1 MSTKQDVLHNS
12 PQVRQNQEP
21 QRQSFQDYQEMQQSE
36 EAMLQDLRAELAA
49 HKSGKP
55 NKAGAEVPLAERDAA
70 YYQRYPL
77 EEIKDFYM
85 GSPES
90 RAQVLKAKGIEVPE
104 LPHTPITPVEERRED
119 LVAVAQE
126 LVQEKQ
132 TPNAYEVQAGDRLEV
147 IAAKFGVSV
156 SALKAENADALQ
168 QWGNIEG
175 FNAGA
180 TIEIPKTTSKVQ
192 GEQEAPKL
200 SEVVK
205 EPQAKSKKEE
215 KAEDMKMLIGDQS
228 VGDFTNL
235 VEGDDNPDSLY
246 FSRKAHWPGKKSGV
260 TIGRGYDLGHRGTST
275 LIENEFK
282 QAGIAISPWKSAIG
296 LRGLGAKNWLEGN
309 AAKLP
314 IISHPQQ
321 NALFQLAFAEKKSD
335 AKRMATKADVTA
347 KYGATDWEKLNP
359 MIKEMLFDLTYRGDY
374 ERDTREFLQPHVVKN
389 DLEGFT
395 KEMKNRSRWLK
406 VSDDRFDQRVAFL
419 EGRVKGLE
427 TSKDK
432 TEEKAGTESAAK
444 KAATPTIS
452 AGVGSGS
459 AANNKAD
466 VLLIQA
472 RLHALGLLS
481 PTAYADEKAK
491 AEAVETAVDQKDL
504 KATIAAIYK
513 FQQQVLHWSS
523 SDGNIGG
530 ASSKT
535 LAELNGTA
543 CTAEYV
549 KQRIEQYPQV
559 KAEREKRAREKAY
572 QDQLAADE
580 AAKAAPDFVPGPVV
594 LPEKDET
601 DFMWKPNLWTPQ
613 NKNESPVKEFV
624 PKTADQLLD
633 DTNSRFHALNF
644 LDKDF
649 SKLGKELR
657 KYGKDHENVIFE
669 IIDQQKSQDRDD
681 LVMAILDGVTDY
693 SIFSKSILNRF
704 KIELASGWDSKEE
717 QAKVRAINTYLGIND
732 SEISI
737 FENQD
742 ELIVP
747 IRNTDSDYL
756 RSLKEKNFDTVSGKL
771 IIVKGSDVWL
781 RTADLKPAK
790 DKDGVQLKL
799 TKGSEISI
807 SEIRTIHQKPTATQL
822 SKGDKSFRSR
832 KVYGKVSGTS
842 HWVNISNA
850 NFGNQLN
857 DEFFGVTKAQDSFST
872 EANHKTIIDKKPIL
886 RIREDKNGVVSF
898 KKTNT
903 NFTMGDF
910 VKVLNTEKDSGGN
923 EYANVVKCI
932 YDQEKG
938 TYSEDTSLK
947 GWTAVSNFI
956 NNWTDIYAPTA
967 QWRKGEFQGHADIVE
982 TIHNT
987 GQILLNSAGE
997 AFLNM
1002 VDKAQKD
1009 SVFEVVSDLQRANPE
1024 ILGFSSG
1031 FRTFSQQQEM
1041 NVRQKGGDSGINGA
1055 APAGRSNHQS
1065 GVAFDLGN
1073 ADYFR
1078 SLGYKTNKL
1087 PSEGMS
1093 AKTKKID
1100 KWLRKN
1106 APDFGFAITV
1116 SKPNEKHHWE
1126 YVGERMKTKNTYV
1139 DFSLKG
1145 EAPEKDESSSIRF
1158 DKSKNQEFKFEKD

>member
-12 PQVRQNQEP
+12 PQIRQNQEP

-36 EAMLQDLRAELAA
+36 EAKLQDFRAELAA

-90 RAQVLKAKGIEVPE
+90 RAQVLKAKGIEIPE

-132 TPNAYEVQAGDRLEV
+132 TPNTYEVQAGDCLEV
-147 IAAKFGVSV
+147 IAAKFGVAV

-180 TIEIPKTTSKVQ
+180 TIEIPKTTAKDQ
-192 GEQEAPKL
+192 GEEEAPKL

-321 NALFQLAFAEKKSD
+321 NALFQLAFAEKKAD

-427 TSKDK
+427 ISKDK

-504 KATIAAIYK
+504 KATIDAIYK

-535 LAELNGTA
+535 LAELNGTS

-559 KAEREKRAREKAY
+559 KADRE
-572 QDQLAADE
+572 
-580 AAKAAPDFVPGPVV
+580 AKAAAEAKRKAEEAEAKRVALEKQKAEEERKEQMRKEPVENAKTYISNYGSDILALADAMKPYVGLNPQLVGAVLGKLGRMTRDNFTYALMNRLSDTELRNGGPELLGQMKSSLEAWFV
-594 LPEKDET
+594 
-601 DFMWKPNLWTPQ
+601 
-613 NKNESPVKEFV
+613 S
-624 PKTADQLLD
+624 TADYSQNIALL
-633 DTNSRFHALNF
+633 N
-644 LDKDF
+644 
-649 SKLGKELR
+649 
-657 KYGKDHENVIFE
+657 
-669 IIDQQKSQDRDD
+669 
-681 LVMAILDGVTDY
+681 
-693 SIFSKSILNRF
+693 
-704 KIELASGWDSKEE
+704 KI
-717 QAKVRAINTYLGIND
+717 LGISNETATEQKKKRGD
-732 SEISI
+732 DI
-737 FENQD
+737 NPNA
-742 ELIVP
+742 P
-747 IRNTDSDYL
+747 IRESVGKGGVNKAGDV
-756 RSLKEKNFDTVSGKL
+756 RVIQKNL
-771 IIVKGSDVWL
+771 IILGYLTESEETKSVKKM
-781 RTADLKPAK
+781 AD
-790 DKDGVQLKL
+790 D
-799 TKGSEISI
+799 EIV
-807 SEIRTIHQKPTATQL
+807 TQL
-822 SKGDKSFRSR
+822 SNTNQAIERYQQFGLGANPD
-832 KVYGKVSGTS
+832 GKVSPGANTYKNMVARLTLIKEYMSHDIETTS
-842 HWVNISNA
+842 IDPVLENSEWISQ
-850 NFGNQLN
+850 FN
-857 DEFFGVTKAQDSFST
+857 DNVTGVGRGLKDSEKAR
-872 EANHKTIIDKKPIL
+872 IDK
-886 RIREDKNGVVSF
+886 DN
-898 KKTNT
+898 NYCCWDAACA
-903 NFTMGDF
+903 M
-910 VKVLNTEKDSGGN
+910 VK
-923 EYANVVKCI
+923 
-932 YDQEKG
+932 
-938 TYSEDTSLK
+938 
-947 GWTAVSNFI
+947 
-956 NNWTDIYAPTA
+956 
-967 QWRKGEFQGHADIVE
+967 
-982 TIHNT
+982 
-987 GQILLNSAGE
+987 
-997 AFLNM
+997 
-1002 VDKAQKD
+1002 
-1009 SVFEVVSDLQRANPE
+1009 
-1024 ILGFSSG
+1024 
-1031 FRTFSQQQEM
+1031 
-1041 NVRQKGGDSGINGA
+1041 QKGGDLNHIVSSRLPTLLQQNEQDILLNKQAELGVKYIDKQLL
-1055 APAGRSNHQS
+1055 AGKPVMI
-1065 GVAFDLGN
+1065 GVDDGKYKTLN
-1073 ADYFR
+1073 ADKTTEHFIVIIAKVVKNNSVFYRFFDPGSR
-1078 SLGYKTNKL
+1078 YGEIRGYNQENLLLLG
-1087 PSEGMS
+1087 
-1093 AKTKKID
+1093 D
-1100 KWLRKN
+1100 KYDL
-1106 APDFGFAITV
+1106 
-1116 SKPNEKHHWE
+1116 
-1126 YVGERMKTKNTYV
+1126 VGK
-1139 DFSLKG
+1139 S
-1145 EAPEKDESSSIRF
+1145 P
-1158 DKSKNQEFKFEKD
+1158 DKSKEYTLSQVRQNK